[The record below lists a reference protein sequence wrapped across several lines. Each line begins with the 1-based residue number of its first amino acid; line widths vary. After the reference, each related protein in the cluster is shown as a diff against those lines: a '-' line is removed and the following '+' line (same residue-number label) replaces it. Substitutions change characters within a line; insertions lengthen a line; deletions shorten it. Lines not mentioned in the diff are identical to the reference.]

1 VILTWYCCL
10 GVRAGTDITNVPLVG
25 LLSSNLSGR
34 QTLTL
39 TLPREN
45 ELTPLQICMNGL
57 MELSWML
64 GSSPWRSHMVKRRY
78 LDHEAI
84 NR

>member
-45 ELTPLQICMNGL
+45 ELIPLQI
-57 MELSWML
+57 
-64 GSSPWRSHMVKRRY
+64 
-78 LDHEAI
+78 
-84 NR
+84 